1 MTLFCAAAPGAVQTT
16 DMKMRRKKS
25 IEMTS
30 HGSGSKKWEKK
41 GDARCEED
49 FYVGMPKTWKNGGGS
64 GLIWAFHS
72 VKRAHTQIGRT
83 GSTKIKTTMS
93 WDVQFIFF
101 SLSAQIKSIFWWSE
115 NWLKS
120 RSVIEKF
127 ENKAMLSSTDNAM
140 SAWHYFV
147 MGADD
152 NFWSIR

>member
-1 MTLFCAAAPGAVQTT
+1 MLLLPEPSKRRTWKCAEKSQLRWPRTALG
-16 DMKMRRKKS
+16 RKNEK
-25 IEMTS
+25 
-30 HGSGSKKWEKK
+30 KK